1 MGCAESKDGD
11 GEAQSNRNRPKYRS
25 CTDVFW
31 LAVYVLFWLFLVS
44 VFININIYSVS
55 MYFAHMNAGNNK

>member
-1 MGCAESKDGD
+1 MGCAESKDGE

-31 LAVYVLFWLFLVS
+31 LAIYILFWLFLVNDIIK
-44 VFININIYSVS
+44 VKLNI
-55 MYFAHMNAGNNK
+55 FL